1 MKFTYK
7 TTLYLTFLLSISS
20 CIMNKKIVYFQ
31 DVQKIDAISNNSYN
45 PIFRSDDLVS
55 IFVMSGDLVTAA
67 PFNINS
73 TNVVTNN
80 AGYITGAP
88 APQSYLI
95 DKEGNIDF
103 PVIGK
108 IKIGGLA
115 RTDAI
120 VLIKSKLKEFIQ
132 EPTINIRIVNYKITV
147 LGEVIK
153 PGVYTIPNERITL
166 LEAIGLAGDLT
177 ITGKRSNIMVLR
189 EIDGKKMEYRIDL
202 TSKDLIN
209 SPVYYLNQNDVIY
222 VEPNRSRINSS
233 SINPNI
239 ASIVISSVSLLI
251 TTIVLITK

>member
-1 MKFTYK
+1 
-7 TTLYLTFLLSISS
+7 
-20 CIMNKKIVYFQ
+20 MNKKIVYFQ